1 MHWITPFPLPV
12 DDRRHLRA
20 VHLALVRDLYRR
32 GRLPAL
38 INLGVVGLLCGILR
52 APLAAGGWLPALLA
66 ALALLSLGRAVLA
79 FQGDRLEARH
89 RRPLPRFALFSA
101 AACGSG
107 LLLGGII
114 LAATPA
120 LAAGP
125 FMLLTFCCMGLAS
138 VGCTTMAGSPACYG
152 ASILPALGSL
162 ALVGLRRPPF
172 GMGLL
177 FPLAL
182 LIYLA
187 ALATASLQV
196 HHSLF
201 RAVLLSLRM
210 EDLALRDPL
219 TGLRNRRYLEEF
231 MHEETPRVLR
241 RWLLNDEKVMNRRSI
256 SLILVDLDL
265 FKRVNDEYSHQAGDA
280 VLRQVAQLLRQIV
293 RKPDLVLR
301 WGGEEFL
308 ILALDSDRSDPPQL
322 AVRVHEQMAG
332 QSFRLPGGQ
341 ALRQTCSV
349 GYATYPFLPDRPEG
363 LGWEQVFRIAD
374 RGLYDA
380 KDLGRNCLRGYL
392 AGEGDPDAII
402 AALDQPDPDFA
413 GALAAGY
420 LKLGG

>member
-1 MHWITPFPLPV
+1 
-12 DDRRHLRA
+12 
-20 VHLALVRDLYRR
+20 
-32 GRLPAL
+32 
-38 INLGVVGLLCGILR
+38 
-52 APLAAGGWLPALLA
+52 
-66 ALALLSLGRAVLA
+66 
-79 FQGDRLEARH
+79 
-89 RRPLPRFALFSA
+89 
-101 AACGSG
+101 
-107 LLLGGII
+107 
-114 LAATPA
+114 
-120 LAAGP
+120 
-125 FMLLTFCCMGLAS
+125 
-138 VGCTTMAGSPACYG
+138 MAGSPACYG

-162 ALVGLRRPPF
+162 ALVGFLRPPF
-172 GMGLL
+172 AMGLL
-177 FPLAL
+177 FPLAVL
-182 LIYLA
+182 LYLA
-187 ALATASLQV
+187 ALAIASLQV

-201 RAVLLSLRM
+201 RAVLLSLRL

-219 TGLRNRRYLEEF
+219 TGLRNRRYLKEF